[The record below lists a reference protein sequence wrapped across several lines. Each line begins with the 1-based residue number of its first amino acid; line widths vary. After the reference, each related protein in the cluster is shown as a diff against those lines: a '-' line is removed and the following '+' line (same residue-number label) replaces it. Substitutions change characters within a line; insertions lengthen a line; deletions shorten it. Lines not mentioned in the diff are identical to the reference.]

1 MKRATTITG
10 PASRSVQTPAT
21 SRQAAASAS
30 DFDAQLMLQL
40 QAGDGEAAGAL
51 VRRNFQRVS
60 RYIARIVR
68 NPAVVEDLTHDVFL
82 RVLRNPQGYQPKAKF
97 STWLYRIATNTA
109 LNHVDQAHVKR
120 RANAGEDATT
130 RLPAHGDTA
139 PDHRLS
145 LGELRAGV
153 AAAISSL
160 PIKQR
165 VALTLFE
172 YEEFSYEQI
181 AVVLDS
187 TVDAVRCQLRRARQ
201 ALRDKL
207 SSLT

>member
-1 MKRATTITG
+1 MAT
-10 PASRSVQTPAT
+10 PPP
-21 SRQAAASAS
+21 S
-30 DFDAQLMLQL
+30 DFDTQLMLQV
-40 QAGDGEAAGAL
+40 QAGDTEAANKL

-60 RYIARIVR
+60 RYIARVVR
-68 NPAVVEDLTHDVFL
+68 NAAAVEDLTHDVFL

-97 STWLYRIATNTA
+97 STWLYRIATNAA
-109 LNHVDQAHVKR
+109 LNYVGQAHEKR
-120 RANAGEDATT
+120 RSDAGDEVTV
-130 RLPAHGDTA
+130 RIPARGDSS

-153 AAAISSL
+153 SAAISSL

-165 VALTLFE
+165 IALTLYE

-181 AVVLDS
+181 AIVLDS
-187 TVDAVRCQLRRARQ
+187 TADAVRCQLRRARE
-201 ALRDKL
+201 ALRAKL